1 MASDSPRV
9 LSGIQPTAG
18 SFHLGNYLGAVRQ
31 WVALQETHD
40 AFYMVVDLHAITV
53 PQDPAELR
61 ANTRLAAAQLLAAGL
76 DPERCTLFVQSHV
89 PEHAQLGWVM
99 NCLTGFGEA
108 SRMTQFKD
116 KSAKQG
122 ADRATVGLFTYPIL
136 QVADILLYQANQVP
150 VGEDQRQHIELTR
163 DLAERFNGRFGE
175 TFTIPAP
182 YILKETAKI
191 YDLQDPA
198 IKMSKS
204 ASTPKGLINLLDD
217 PKTTAKKVKSAVT
230 DTETV
235 IRFDPE
241 NKAGVSNLL
250 TIMSTLTATSVEDL
264 EKSYEGKMYG
274 ALKTDLAEVMVDFV
288 TPFRTRTQEYLDDP
302 ETLDS
307 VLAKGA
313 EKARTVAAETLAQT
327 YERIGSCPPS
337 TETKDPGPKGG
348 AGRTLAA
355 APPDTGRH
363 RSAPPGTTRP
373 TAQTTFRQ
381 TTFRQT
387 TEENDVGTVTLGVSI
402 AVPEPYGSL
411 LQERRAGFGDPAA
424 HGIPTHI
431 TLVPPTEVAEERLP
445 EIEAHLA
452 GVAACYQPF
461 PVRLKGT
468 GTFRPLSRSSS

>member
-1 MASDSPRV
+1 MAFDSPRV

-53 PQDPAELR
+53 SQDPAELR

-163 DLAERFNGRFGE
+163 DLAERFNGRFGD
-175 TFTIPAP
+175 TFTIPSP

-191 YDLQDPA
+191 YDLQDPSV
-198 IKMSKS
+198 KMSKS

-217 PKTTAKKVKSAVT
+217 PKVTAKKVKSAVT
-230 DTETV
+230 DTDTV

-250 TIMSTLTATSVEDL
+250 GILSTLTGKSVPDL
-264 EKSYEGKMYG
+264 ERDYEGKMYG

-313 EKARTVAAETLAQT
+313 EKARAVAAETLAQT
-327 YERIGSCPPS
+327 YERM
-337 TETKDPGPKGG
+337 
-348 AGRTLAA
+348 
-355 APPDTGRH
+355 
-363 RSAPPGTTRP
+363 
-373 TAQTTFRQ
+373 
-381 TTFRQT
+381 
-387 TEENDVGTVTLGVSI
+387 
-402 AVPEPYGSL
+402 
-411 LQERRAGFGDPAA
+411 GFLPAK
-424 HGIPTHI
+424 H
-431 TLVPPTEVAEERLP
+431 
-445 EIEAHLA
+445 
-452 GVAACYQPF
+452 
-461 PVRLKGT
+461 
-468 GTFRPLSRSSS
+468 

>member
-61 ANTRLAAAQLLAAGL
+61 ANTRIAAAQLLAAGL

-89 PEHAQLGWVM
+89 PEHAQLAWVM

-108 SRMTQFKD
+108 ARMTQFKD

-122 ADRATVGLFTYPIL
+122 ADRASVGLFTYPIL
-136 QVADILLYQANQVP
+136 QVADILLYQADEVP

-163 DLAERFNGRFGE
+163 DLAERFNGRYGD
-175 TFTIPAP
+175 TFTIPSP

-191 YDLQDPA
+191 YDLQDPS

-204 ASTPKGLINLLDD
+204 APSPKGLINLLDE

-230 DTETV
+230 DTDTV
-235 IRFDPE
+235 IRFDAE
-241 NKAGVSNLL
+241 NKPGVSNLL
-250 TIMSTLTATSVEDL
+250 SILSTLTGTSVADL

-307 VLAKGA
+307 ILAKGA
-313 EKARTVAAETLAQT
+313 EKARAVAAETLAQT
-327 YERIGSCPPS
+327 YERIGF
-337 TETKDPGPKGG
+337 
-348 AGRTLAA
+348 L
-355 APPDTGRH
+355 
-363 RSAPPGTTRP
+363 
-373 TAQTTFRQ
+373 
-381 TTFRQT
+381 
-387 TEENDVGTVTLGVSI
+387 
-402 AVPEPYGSL
+402 
-411 LQERRAGFGDPAA
+411 PAK
-424 HGIPTHI
+424 H
-431 TLVPPTEVAEERLP
+431 
-445 EIEAHLA
+445 
-452 GVAACYQPF
+452 
-461 PVRLKGT
+461 
-468 GTFRPLSRSSS
+468 